1 MIDGGPEFLP
11 LLAGAAHYFPEPD
24 HGAAGSIHI
33 ITYEPHH
40 QNAGHDQR
48 MLSVNRLD
56 LLSGVSEDRD
66 QK

>member
-11 LLAGAAHYFPEPD
+11 LLAGAAHDLPEPD
-24 HGAAGSIHI
+24 PGAAGSIHI
-33 ITYEPHH
+33 RTDEPHQH
-40 QNAGHDQR
+40 NAGHDQR